1 MTSLTTH
8 SATTLIEAEKYLRA
22 QGFRPIKTTVWVRG
36 DWKAT
41 AFLSYEGD
49 DVVNVRVREKV

>member
-1 MTSLTTH
+1 MTTLKTH
-8 SATTLIEAEKYLRA
+8 SVNTGDEAEKYLRA

-41 AFLSYEGD
+41 AFISYEGED
-49 DVVNVRVREKV
+49 IINVSVREKV